1 MLTDQKQKN
10 NSAPASEDTSSTE
23 GLSPPPNIKS
33 LPLTK
38 DKSCR
43 DELSDSYIV
52 ARQEPD
58 VVFHFSTPFFRL
70 LFFVSSSAQSTG
82 LSRQLPE

>member
-1 MLTDQKQKN
+1 MLTEQKQKN

-23 GLSPPPNIKS
+23 SLSPPPNIKF

-43 DELSDSYIV
+43 DELSDAYIA
-52 ARQEPD
+52 ARKEPG
-58 VVFHFSTPFFRL
+58 VVFPFSTPFFRL
-70 LFFVSSSAQSTG
+70 LFFVSSSARSTS